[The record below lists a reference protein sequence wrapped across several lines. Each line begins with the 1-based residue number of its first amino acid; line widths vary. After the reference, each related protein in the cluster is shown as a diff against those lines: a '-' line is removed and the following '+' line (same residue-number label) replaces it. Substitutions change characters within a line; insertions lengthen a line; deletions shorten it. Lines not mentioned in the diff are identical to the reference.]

1 MPLTPKKRKKKN
13 FASFNT
19 TEAFKQL
26 SLKEL
31 LLWQVD
37 YNPIA
42 PSPFFQERW
51 ARLQCFDLQKYE
63 ESKKI
68 VIDAIC
74 EEAIQPYKKLKIWK
88 GAALESD
95 ITAGNVDYLIT
106 ERQGYVEAPY
116 LCIVEAKK
124 DDFEQGLAQCLVE
137 MQACSW
143 QNRQLE
149 QDIDVFGVVTNGD
162 GWRFYKLTSNGE
174 VYETLLYGIA
184 HLDDILGLLR
194 YIFQRCEHNLH

>member
-1 MPLTPKKRKKKN
+1 MPSTPKKRKKKN

-74 EEAIQPYKKLKIWK
+74 EEAIQPYKNLKIWK

-95 ITAGNVDYLIT
+95 ITAGNVYLYCPPFSNSRFKYT
-106 ERQGYVEAPY
+106 
-116 LCIVEAKK
+116 
-124 DDFEQGLAQCLVE
+124 CLDTDTK
-137 MQACSW
+137 
-143 QNRQLE
+143 NT
-149 QDIDVFGVVTNGD
+149 GN
-162 GWRFYKLTSNGE
+162 
-174 VYETLLYGIA
+174 
-184 HLDDILGLLR
+184 
-194 YIFQRCEHNLH
+194 